1 MREKVKEKQK
11 AYAALSNFT
20 SEEEEGVREI
30 AYKVAKKLAKK
41 VVAIVKNDAYE
52 RLYRKLE
59 TREGEKDVFKLE
71 KPREKKTRDLGC
83 VRCIKGEDCKV
94 LVEETEIKERWRSYF
109 SGLFDGE
116 NEYSLRVMR
125 GV

>member
-59 TREGEKDVFKLE
+59 TREGENV
-71 KPREKKTRDLGC
+71 
-83 VRCIKGEDCKV
+83 
-94 LVEETEIKERWRSYF
+94 
-109 SGLFDGE
+109 
-116 NEYSLRVMR
+116 
-125 GV
+125 